1 MGSTDHGSA
10 IPLRNYGDTWKS
22 GNPGTRDTQFPGI
35 PGGVKPLCISTV
47 YLYGVSLRCIS
58 TVYLHRVD
66 TEVFHLRPT
75 PHIRGRSDLDRVPH
89 RGGVGPGVVL
99 KRITNRADGPHP
111 ATVTGHHRSGRRL
124 PGTG

>member
-58 TVYLHRVD
+58 T
-66 TEVFHLRPT
+66 EWILRCFIFGLPLT
-75 PHIRGRSDLDRVPH
+75 SGAVLIWIGSRI
-89 RGGVGPGVVL
+89 GVGL
-99 KRITNRADGPHP
+99 
-111 ATVTGHHRSGRRL
+111 GR
-124 PGTG
+124 GWS